1 MPRRYYS
8 SIAQRT
14 TLASSVSDVATTMV
28 VNAAVGFP
36 ASTPY
41 TMIIDQDT
49 VNEEVVTV
57 TGRSGTTLTVLRGV
71 DGTTAV
77 AHSTGASVN
86 HGVSARDFDEPNAF
100 INGTDVVSNAMLV
113 NDSITI
119 NGSAVALGGSVS
131 ISGLPSQTGNAGK
144 YLKTDGTSASWAP
157 TGASGGGTD
166 QVFYENDI
174 TVNSSYTIS
183 SNKNAMSAGPIT
195 IASGATVTV
204 PTNSTWVVV

>member
-1 MPRRYYS
+1 MARRYYS

-41 TMIIDQDT
+41 TMIVDQDT

-57 TGRSGTTLTVLRGV
+57 TGRSGTTLTVTRGS
-71 DGTTAV
+71 DGSTAV

-100 INGTDVVSNAMLV
+100 INGTGVVTTALIADASVTAAK
-113 NDSITI
+113 I
-119 NGSAVALGGSVS
+119 N
-131 ISGLPSQTGNAGK
+131 
-144 YLKTDGTSASWAP
+144 SASA
-157 TGASGGGTD
+157 TNGQTLVADGSGGATWGAAASSGGG
-166 QVFYENDI
+166 YPDI
-174 TVNSSYTIS
+174 FLL
-183 SNKNAMSAGPIT
+183 M
-195 IASGATVTV
+195 GA
-204 PTNSTWVVV
+204 